1 MYNDVEKAFD
11 NGMRYA
17 WNMVGDLFNMTP
29 TERID
34 ALGYSEVNEIVWDCD
49 PVEVKTKMTDWKM
62 LGQDKCIKCKDCE
75 HKGTSFGSVL
85 KGFAGYCMLHDV
97 SVYDDDFCS
106 WAEGK
111 INKAN

>member
-1 MYNDVEKAFD
+1 MYSDVEKAFD

-49 PVEVKTKMTDWKM
+49 PVGIKTKMTDWKM
-62 LGQDKCIKCKDCE
+62 LGQGKPIKCIECVYLGNLTWSE
-75 HKGTSFGSVL
+75 NVHMV
-85 KGFAGYCMLHDV
+85 GYCNFHNRVVDIH
-97 SVYDDDFCS
+97 DFCS
-106 WAEGK
+106 WAERRK
-111 INKAN
+111 DAT